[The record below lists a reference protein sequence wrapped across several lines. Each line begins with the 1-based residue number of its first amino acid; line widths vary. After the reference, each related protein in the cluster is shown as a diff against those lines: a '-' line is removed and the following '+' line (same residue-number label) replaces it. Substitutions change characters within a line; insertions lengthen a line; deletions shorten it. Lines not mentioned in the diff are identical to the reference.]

1 MPRAF
6 YSSRTGNWR
15 FELPATEWRTALQD
29 QTGVLWVAFNVEPVA
44 TVEPP
49 LRDTFGFHA
58 LAIDD
63 ALSEIHV
70 PKIDDWRDYIFTV
83 VHGVMFDSKSLEL
96 TTRELDIFL
105 GRNYLVTH
113 HPQTVDAVERVW
125 RHVYAEQHQ
134 LEHGPDYLLYLLLDT
149 LTADYMPAIDALDDT
164 LDSNSSAKF
173 EYTLFGLRVSE
184 M

>member
-6 YSSRTGNWR
+6 YRSSTGNVTVD
-15 FELPATEWRTALQD
+15 LPATEWRTALQD
-29 QTGVLWVAFNVEPVA
+29 QTGVLWVDFNVEPVA

-49 LRDTFGFHA
+49 LRDTFGFHT

-125 RHVYAEQHQ
+125 RHVCADHHQ

-149 LTADYMPAIDALDDT
+149 LTADYMPAIDALDDA
-164 LDSNSSAKF
+164 LCPSR
-173 EYTLFGLRVSE
+173 L
-184 M
+184 